1 MPGDPEDVVD
11 ATAHELRDS
20 MGFGADSAGSG
31 RRVDTLDPGDPLRV
45 VMRVEHVGGDLFRRP
60 GNVGLHADIERHG
73 SSCFSRGYSNGVD
86 VLVQVRA
93 KIIVVDAIT
102 VIAAPRRR
110 EILRL
115 IWDRELSAGDIAAA
129 LPVTFGAVSQHLS
142 VLRDA
147 GIVDVRQEGTYRFYR
162 ANQERIGPLAA
173 VLEAYWSDV
182 LDRLAA
188 EAEREEPTTT

>member
-1 MPGDPEDVVD
+1 
-11 ATAHELRDS
+11 
-20 MGFGADSAGSG
+20 
-31 RRVDTLDPGDPLRV
+31 
-45 VMRVEHVGGDLFRRP
+45 VG
-60 GNVGLHADIERHG
+60 
-73 SSCFSRGYSNGVD
+73 
-86 VLVQVRA
+86 A
-93 KIIVVDAIT
+93 KIPFVDAIA

-147 GIVDVRQEGTYRFYR
+147 GIVHVRREGTFRYYR

-173 VLEAYWSDV
+173 VLEAYWTDA

-188 EAEREEPTTT
+188 EAEREEPTAT

>member
-1 MPGDPEDVVD
+1 M
-11 ATAHELRDS
+11 
-20 MGFGADSAGSG
+20 
-31 RRVDTLDPGDPLRV
+31 
-45 VMRVEHVGGDLFRRP
+45 
-60 GNVGLHADIERHG
+60 
-73 SSCFSRGYSNGVD
+73 
-86 VLVQVRA
+86 
-93 KIIVVDAIT
+93 DAIT

-129 LPVTFGAVSQHLS
+129 VPVTFGAVSQQLS

-147 GIVDVRQEGTYRFYR
+147 GMVDVRREGTHRFYR

-173 VLEAYWSDV
+173 VLEAYWTDA
-182 LDRLAA
+182 LDRLAT

>member
-1 MPGDPEDVVD
+1 
-11 ATAHELRDS
+11 
-20 MGFGADSAGSG
+20 
-31 RRVDTLDPGDPLRV
+31 
-45 VMRVEHVGGDLFRRP
+45 MRF
-60 GNVGLHADIERHG
+60 
-73 SSCFSRGYSNGVD
+73 
-86 VLVQVRA
+86 
-93 KIIVVDAIT
+93 VDAIT

-147 GIVDVRQEGTYRFYR
+147 GLVDVRQEGTYRYYR

-173 VLEAYWSDV
+173 VLEAYWTDA
-182 LDRLAA
+182 LDRLAT

>member
-1 MPGDPEDVVD
+1 M
-11 ATAHELRDS
+11 
-20 MGFGADSAGSG
+20 
-31 RRVDTLDPGDPLRV
+31 
-45 VMRVEHVGGDLFRRP
+45 
-60 GNVGLHADIERHG
+60 
-73 SSCFSRGYSNGVD
+73 
-86 VLVQVRA
+86 
-93 KIIVVDAIT
+93 DAIT

-147 GIVDVRQEGTYRFYR
+147 GIVEVRKAGTHRYYR

-173 VLEAYWSDV
+173 VLEAYWSDA
-182 LDRLAA
+182 LDRLVAAA
-188 EAEREEPTTT
+188 EQEEPKP